1 MRVAAGTK
9 WHSLPFM
16 PGLVG
21 VGAGVGVDIRGM
33 LIGFT
38 YYGGAGLRGPL
49 AECTIATTMYD
60 PWVDADEVKAEYGL
74 ALWGAP
80 T

>member
-1 MRVAAGTK
+1 
-9 WHSLPFM
+9 
-16 PGLVG
+16 
-21 VGAGVGVDIRGM
+21 M